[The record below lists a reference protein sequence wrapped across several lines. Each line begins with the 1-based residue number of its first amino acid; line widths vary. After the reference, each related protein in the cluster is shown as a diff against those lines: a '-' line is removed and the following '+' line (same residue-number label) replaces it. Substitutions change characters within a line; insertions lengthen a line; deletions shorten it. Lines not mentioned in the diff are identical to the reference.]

1 MAAKVR
7 TCSTRTSPEPPGF
20 ILLGSTRQGNPS
32 PLDDAK
38 CSRCSTS
45 ADRRGEQTGKAFVV
59 KSAPKN
65 HRSGLAPNRVTRF
78 PPLWE
83 RRFAPSMIFFN
94 HQSRGICDAGASKT
108 CRYPCS
114 VPFLSAHAKTAQDI
128 RSVHMSRSPIDGNHF
143 VPRVDCV

>member
-1 MAAKVR
+1 MAAQVR
-7 TCSTRTSPEPPGF
+7 TCSTGASPEP
-20 ILLGSTRQGNPS
+20 LGYFLQGPTRQGSPS
-32 PLDDAK
+32 PLNDAK

-45 ADRRGEQTGKAFVV
+45 TDRRRKRTCQAFVV
-59 KSAPKN
+59 KSAPTN

-94 HQSRGICDAGASKT
+94 HQSRGICDAGASKA

-114 VPFLSAHAKTAQDI
+114 VPFLSAHTKTAQDI